1 MKTVEYK
8 FVERIPND
16 IPEGILFISIEFE
29 TAIHKCCCG
38 CGKEVVTP
46 ISPTGWKLIYNGET
60 VTLYP
65 SIGNWSFD
73 CKSHYWIREN
83 KVLWAEQWSSFEIE
97 EVRRNE
103 GSERKKYYKKKD
115 KKRRNWKKWK
125 FF

>member
-1 MKTVEYK
+1 MKTVDYR
-8 FVERIPND
+8 FVERIPED

-46 ISPTGWKLIYNGET
+46 ISPTGWKLTYDGES
-60 VTLYP
+60 VSLYP

-83 KVLWAEQWSSFEIE
+83 KVLLAKKWSSYEIE
-97 EVRRNE
+97 EVRNTE
-103 GSERKKYYKKKD
+103 ESERKEYYKKKD
-115 KKRRNWKKWK
+115 KKRKNWKL
-125 FF
+125 F